1 MRTRLAAR
9 FQRQSDIRRTT
20 LLCSVVLP
28 SVVMVAFVRAK
39 RCSNHTCSGRT
50 TLAGRSVIKCIWIS
64 RWDLPNP
71 RMILALL
78 ERR

>member
-1 MRTRLAAR
+1 LKLQVPLMRVRLAAR
-9 FQRQSDIRRTT
+9 FQRQSGIR
-20 LLCSVVLP
+20 
-28 SVVMVAFVRAK
+28 
-39 RCSNHTCSGRT
+39 SGRT
-50 TLAGRSVIKCIWIS
+50 MSLPGRSVIKYIWIS